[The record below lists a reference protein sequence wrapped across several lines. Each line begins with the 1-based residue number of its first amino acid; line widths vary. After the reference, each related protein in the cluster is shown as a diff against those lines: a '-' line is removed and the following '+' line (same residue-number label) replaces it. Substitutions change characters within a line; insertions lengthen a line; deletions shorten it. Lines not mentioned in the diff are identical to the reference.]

1 LTTPPSSR
9 QADMP
14 AIDDL
19 SFGYPALGY
28 APASAGYR
36 AAI

>member
-1 LTTPPSSR
+1 
-9 QADMP
+9 MP